1 MLSRADNPLIRAVGR
16 MPARVQTKLFIAFVT
31 IVALLVG
38 LLLLSLRV
46 LGESNARVETLGQ
59 LQQRA
64 TKYQELQT
72 DAAQL
77 RLMLTIRAGGTDLK
91 VWAGDSPSSG
101 FKGDVLLAIDQATQV
116 SSVSR
121 MGTDLGLL
129 GFEPPGDEQK
139 TLAQIRDDYSQFTDV
154 MNTITSFDK
163 AGNPTKG
170 MNLQRS
176 RAEPLAEHLKALTAG
191 LAGTTQGL
199 TEATIRQSATAFA
212 DSQRLFVAVAVAS
225 ILLALALGY
234 IISWSLIGPIKR
246 MESRLAAIASGDFSG
261 HVTISNRDELGALAA
276 NINAM
281 NDELGRLYK
290 ELEAASRHK
299 TQFLANMSHEL
310 RTPLNAIIGFSQV
323 LREKM
328 FGELNEKQA
337 DYLDDIL
344 SSGQHLLNLIND
356 ILDLS
361 KVEAG
366 RMELQASAFPLAEV
380 VENSLSMVRERATR
394 QGVALLTHVDPSVG
408 LLDADERKI
417 KQILFNLLSNAVKF
431 TPDGGQVT
439 LAARTVDDS
448 VEIAVADTG
457 VGIGAE
463 EQARIFDEFYQVGP
477 GTTQEGTGL
486 GLALTRRLVELHHG
500 QLRVESAPGEGSTF
514 TVVLP
519 LRQPEPESQAPRT
532 LAEEPAPG

>member
-1 MLSRADNPLIRAVGR
+1 MLSRVDNPLVRAVGWL
-16 MPARVQTKLFIAFVT
+16 PARVQTKLFIAFVT
-31 IVALLVG
+31 IVALLVV
-38 LLLLSLRV
+38 LVLLSLRV
-46 LGESNARVETLGQ
+46 LGESNARIETLGQ

-77 RLMLTIRAGGTDLK
+77 RLMLTIRAGGSDLK
-91 VWAGDSPSSG
+91 VWAGDSPSSAP
-101 FKGDVLLAIDQATQV
+101 KGDVLLAIDQATQV
-116 SSVSR
+116 STLSR
-121 MGTDLGLL
+121 MGTDLGQL
-129 GFEPPGDEQK
+129 GFEPPADEQK
-139 TLAQIRDDYSQFTDV
+139 TLDKIRTDLAAFTEV
-154 MNTITSFDK
+154 MGKITSFDQ
-163 AGNPTKG
+163 AGDPRKG
-170 MNLQRS
+170 LDLQRS
-176 RAEPLAEHLKALTAG
+176 AAEPLAEDLKALTGG
-191 LAGTTQGL
+191 LASTTQRL
-199 TEATIRQSATAFA
+199 TENTIRQSASSFA
-212 DSQRLFVAVAVAS
+212 DSQRLFIAVAVAS
-225 ILLALALGY
+225 ILLALVLGY
-234 IISWSLIGPIKR
+234 LISWSLIGPIRR

-261 HVTISNRDELGALAA
+261 HVAVSNRDELGALAA

-299 TQFLANMSHEL
+299 TEFLANMSHEL

-366 RMELQASAFPLAEV
+366 RMELQVSVFPLAEV

-417 KQILFNLLSNAVKF
+417 KQIVFNLLSNAVKF

-439 LAARTVDDS
+439 LAARTAGDT

-477 GTTQEGTGL
+477 GMTQEGTGL

-500 QLRVESAPGEGSTF
+500 QVRVESAPGEGSTF

-519 LRQPEPESQAPRT
+519 LRQPEPESHAPST

>member
-1 MLSRADNPLIRAVGR
+1 VLSRVDNPLVRAVGWL
-16 MPARVQTKLFIAFVT
+16 PARVQTKLFIAFVT
-31 IVALLVG
+31 IVALLVV
-38 LLLLSLRV
+38 LVLLSLRV
-46 LGESNARVETLGQ
+46 LGESNARIETLGQ

-77 RLMLTIRAGGTDLK
+77 RLMLTIRAGGSDLK
-91 VWAGDSPSSG
+91 VWAGDSPSSAP
-101 FKGDVLLAIDQATQV
+101 KGDVLLAIDQATQV
-116 SSVSR
+116 STLSR
-121 MGTDLGLL
+121 MGTDLGQL
-129 GFEPPGDEQK
+129 GFEPPADEQK
-139 TLAQIRDDYSQFTDV
+139 TLDKIRTDLAAFTEV
-154 MNTITSFDK
+154 MGKITSFDQ
-163 AGNPTKG
+163 AGDPRKG
-170 MNLQRS
+170 LDLQRS
-176 RAEPLAEHLKALTAG
+176 AAEPLAEDLKALTGG
-191 LAGTTQGL
+191 LASTTQRL
-199 TEATIRQSATAFA
+199 TENTIRQSASSFA
-212 DSQRLFVAVAVAS
+212 DSQRLFIAVAVAS
-225 ILLALALGY
+225 ILLALVLGY
-234 IISWSLIGPIKR
+234 LISWSLIGPIRR

-261 HVTISNRDELGALAA
+261 HVAVSNRDELGALAA

-299 TQFLANMSHEL
+299 TEFLANMSHEL

-366 RMELQASAFPLAEV
+366 RMELQVSVFPLAEV

-431 TPDGGQVT
+431 TPAGGQVT
-439 LAARTVDDS
+439 LAARTVGDT

-477 GTTQEGTGL
+477 GMTQEGTGL

-519 LRQPEPESQAPRT
+519 LRQPEPESRAPST

>member
-1 MLSRADNPLIRAVGR
+1 MLSRVDNPLVRAVGWL
-16 MPARVQTKLFIAFVT
+16 PARVQTKLFIAFVT
-31 IVALLVG
+31 IVALLVV
-38 LLLLSLRV
+38 LVLLSLRV
-46 LGESNARVETLGQ
+46 LGESNARIETLGQ

-77 RLMLTIRAGGTDLK
+77 RLMLTIRAGGSDLK
-91 VWAGDSPSSG
+91 VWAGDSPSSAP
-101 FKGDVLLAIDQATQV
+101 KGDVLLAIDQATQV
-116 SSVSR
+116 STLSR
-121 MGTDLGLL
+121 MGTDLGQL
-129 GFEPPGDEQK
+129 GFEPPADEQK
-139 TLAQIRDDYSQFTDV
+139 TLDKIRTDLAAFTEV
-154 MNTITSFDK
+154 MGKITSFDQ
-163 AGNPTKG
+163 AGDPRKG
-170 MNLQRS
+170 LDLQRS
-176 RAEPLAEHLKALTAG
+176 AAEPLAEDLKALTGG
-191 LAGTTQGL
+191 LASTTQRL
-199 TEATIRQSATAFA
+199 TENTIRQSASSFA
-212 DSQRLFVAVAVAS
+212 DSQRLFIAVAVAS
-225 ILLALALGY
+225 ILLALVLGY
-234 IISWSLIGPIKR
+234 LISWSLIGPIRR

-261 HVTISNRDELGALAA
+261 HVAVSNRDELGALAA

-299 TQFLANMSHEL
+299 TEFLANMSHEL

-366 RMELQASAFPLAEV
+366 RMELQVSVFPLAEV

-439 LAARTVDDS
+439 LAARTVGDT

-477 GTTQEGTGL
+477 GMTQEGTGL

-519 LRQPEPESQAPRT
+519 LRQPEPESRAPST

>member
-31 IVALLVG
+31 IVALLVV

-46 LGESNARVETLGQ
+46 LGESNARSENLGQ
-59 LQQRA
+59 SQKRE
-64 TKYQELQT
+64 TKYQELQS

-91 VWAGDSPSSG
+91 VFVGDSPSSG

-116 SSVSR
+116 STVSR
-121 MGTDLGLL
+121 MGTDLGQL

-163 AGNPTKG
+163 GGNPTQG

-261 HVTISNRDELGALAA
+261 HVSVSNRDELGALAA

-394 QGVALLTHVDPSVG
+394 QGVTLQIGRAHV
-408 LLDADERKI
+408 
-417 KQILFNLLSNAVKF
+417 
-431 TPDGGQVT
+431 
-439 LAARTVDDS
+439 
-448 VEIAVADTG
+448 
-457 VGIGAE
+457 
-463 EQARIFDEFYQVGP
+463 
-477 GTTQEGTGL
+477 
-486 GLALTRRLVELHHG
+486 
-500 QLRVESAPGEGSTF
+500 
-514 TVVLP
+514 
-519 LRQPEPESQAPRT
+519 
-532 LAEEPAPG
+532 

>member
-31 IVALLVG
+31 IVALLVV

-116 SSVSR
+116 STVSR
-121 MGTDLGLL
+121 MGTDLGQL

-139 TLAQIRDDYSQFTDV
+139 TLAQIRGDYSQFTDV

-163 AGNPTKG
+163 GGNPTQG

-431 TPDGGQVT
+431 TPDGGRVT

>member
-1 MLSRADNPLIRAVGR
+1 VLSRVDNPLVRAVGWL
-16 MPARVQTKLFIAFVT
+16 PARVQTKLFIAFVT
-31 IVALLVG
+31 IVALLVV
-38 LLLLSLRV
+38 LVLLSLRV
-46 LGESNARVETLGQ
+46 LGESNARIETLGQ

-77 RLMLTIRAGGTDLK
+77 RLMLTIRAGGSDLK
-91 VWAGDSPSSG
+91 VWAGDSPSSAP
-101 FKGDVLLAIDQATQV
+101 KGDVLLAIDQATQV
-116 SSVSR
+116 STLSR
-121 MGTDLGLL
+121 MGTDLGQL
-129 GFEPPGDEQK
+129 GFEPPADEQK
-139 TLAQIRDDYSQFTDV
+139 TLDKIRTDLAAFTEV
-154 MNTITSFDK
+154 MGKITSFDQ
-163 AGNPTKG
+163 AGDPRKG
-170 MNLQRS
+170 LDLQRS
-176 RAEPLAEHLKALTAG
+176 AAEPLAEDLKALTGG
-191 LAGTTQGL
+191 LASTTQRL
-199 TEATIRQSATAFA
+199 TENTIRQSASSFA
-212 DSQRLFVAVAVAS
+212 DSQRLFIAVAVAS
-225 ILLALALGY
+225 ILLALVLGY
-234 IISWSLIGPIKR
+234 LISWSLIGPIRR

-261 HVTISNRDELGALAA
+261 HVAVSNRDELGALAA

-299 TQFLANMSHEL
+299 TEFLANMSHEL

-366 RMELQASAFPLAEV
+366 RMELQVSVFPLAEV

-439 LAARTVDDS
+439 LAARTVGDT

-477 GTTQEGTGL
+477 GMTQEGTGL

-519 LRQPEPESQAPRT
+519 LRQPEPESRAPST

>member
-1 MLSRADNPLIRAVGR
+1 MLSRVDNPLVRAVGWL
-16 MPARVQTKLFIAFVT
+16 PARVQTKLFIAFVT
-31 IVALLVG
+31 IVALLVV
-38 LLLLSLRV
+38 LVLLSLRV
-46 LGESNARVETLGQ
+46 LGESNARIETLGQ

-77 RLMLTIRAGGTDLK
+77 RLMLTIRAGGSDLK
-91 VWAGDSPSSG
+91 VWAGDSPSSAP
-101 FKGDVLLAIDQATQV
+101 KGDVLLAIDQATQV
-116 SSVSR
+116 STLSR
-121 MGTDLGLL
+121 MGTDLGQL
-129 GFEPPGDEQK
+129 GFEPPADEQK
-139 TLAQIRDDYSQFTDV
+139 TLDKIRTDLAAFTEV
-154 MNTITSFDK
+154 MGKITSFDQ
-163 AGNPTKG
+163 AGDPRKG
-170 MNLQRS
+170 LDLQRS
-176 RAEPLAEHLKALTAG
+176 AAEPLAEDLKALTGG
-191 LAGTTQGL
+191 LASTTQRL
-199 TEATIRQSATAFA
+199 TENTIRQSASSFA
-212 DSQRLFVAVAVAS
+212 DSQRLFIAVAVAS
-225 ILLALALGY
+225 ILLALVLGY
-234 IISWSLIGPIKR
+234 LISWSLIGPIRR

-261 HVTISNRDELGALAA
+261 HVAVSNRDELGALAA

-299 TQFLANMSHEL
+299 TEFLANMSHEL

-366 RMELQASAFPLAEV
+366 RMELQVSVFPLAEV

-417 KQILFNLLSNAVKF
+417 KQIVFNLLSNAVKF

-439 LAARTVDDS
+439 LAARTVGDT

-477 GTTQEGTGL
+477 GMTQEGTGL

-519 LRQPEPESQAPRT
+519 LRQPEPESRAPST